1 MRRHCAPTLA
11 EADRARDDA
20 APAKARRYA
29 PFAHIASLRMRSDDE
44 DGGSADS
51 PTTSEDKDK
60 GGDAVTSDW
69 NRHMATSA

>member
-1 MRRHCAPTLA
+1 MA

-29 PFAHIASLRMRSDDE
+29 PFVHIASLRMRSNDD

-51 PTTSEDKDK
+51 PTASEDKDK
-60 GGDAVTSDW
+60 GGDAVTSNQNW
-69 NRHMATSA
+69 HMVTST